1 MGKKEWK
8 KIRHGIIIFVM
19 AFFSAIPFVVYG
31 KNIDSKETI
40 CIGYIDYGG
49 FIDLDE
55 NGEYT
60 GYGVELLDKIAE
72 YTGWK
77 YEYVYDTWDNVLKKL
92 ESGEIDMIC
101 QAQKTPEREERFL
114 LSKYW
119 AGTEACVLYARMD
132 DDRYYY
138 NDYEAFNGIRVAGL
152 KESFQNDDLKEYA
165 QKNDF
170 SFELKEYMTTEECFQ
185 ALEEGAVDAVVQG
198 SLVGMDDYKIICRFG
213 AQPFYLMAGKQ
224 KQKVMEDADYAL
236 GEITA
241 DYPTFLSELYQKY
254 YGDTSAMGLAFT
266 REEIEYIRA
275 QKQVNIA
282 FINNRP
288 PFSMEN
294 DDGEIEGIIVDLVSR
309 IRESSGL
316 NLQYTMLESGQRV
329 IDYLEKHPADL
340 VAGVVVENPAFTK
353 SDYLVSDV
361 IYTGEVALVCRQGM
375 NYTPGDA
382 ENKYILAITKSYAA
396 LENYIQRKQY
406 QEVNLKLQKLYRI
419 DQLTGIYNRFG
430 MEDLGQKFYEKN
442 CEYHVNTKFIFCDI
456 NRLKYINDTYGHK
469 AGDWV
474 IRKTGEALGRLAAED
489 SLPFRFGGDEF
500 LLLTREESGI
510 TAESIRQSIAVVC
523 GEETSPIRE
532 SLEVS
537 IGVILAPWDSEYN
550 MDVYLNQ
557 ADEAMYEEKK
567 MYHEKYGDRRRR

>member
-31 KNIDSKETI
+31 KNIDSQETI
-40 CIGYIDYGG
+40 RIGYIDYGG

-77 YEYVYDTWDNVLKKL
+77 YEYVYDTWDNILKKL

-101 QAQKTPEREERFL
+101 QAQRTPEREERFL

-138 NDYEAFNGIRVAGL
+138 NDFEAFNGIRVAGL

-165 QKNDF
+165 EKNDF
-170 SFELKEYMTTEECFQ
+170 SLELKEYMTTEECFQ

-254 YGDTSAMGLAFT
+254 YGDTSAHGAC
-266 REEIEYIRA
+266 
-275 QKQVNIA
+275 
-282 FINNRP
+282 
-288 PFSMEN
+288 
-294 DDGEIEGIIVDLVSR
+294 
-309 IRESSGL
+309 
-316 NLQYTMLESGQRV
+316 
-329 IDYLEKHPADL
+329 
-340 VAGVVVENPAFTK
+340 
-353 SDYLVSDV
+353 
-361 IYTGEVALVCRQGM
+361 IY
-375 NYTPGDA
+375 
-382 ENKYILAITKSYAA
+382 K
-396 LENYIQRKQY
+396 
-406 QEVNLKLQKLYRI
+406 
-419 DQLTGIYNRFG
+419 
-430 MEDLGQKFYEKN
+430 
-442 CEYHVNTKFIFCDI
+442 
-456 NRLKYINDTYGHK
+456 
-469 AGDWV
+469 
-474 IRKTGEALGRLAAED
+474 
-489 SLPFRFGGDEF
+489 
-500 LLLTREESGI
+500 
-510 TAESIRQSIAVVC
+510 
-523 GEETSPIRE
+523 
-532 SLEVS
+532 
-537 IGVILAPWDSEYN
+537 
-550 MDVYLNQ
+550 
-557 ADEAMYEEKK
+557 
-567 MYHEKYGDRRRR
+567 RRN

>member
-1 MGKKEWK
+1 MWKKEWK

-31 KNIDSKETI
+31 KNIDSQETI
-40 CIGYIDYGG
+40 RIGYIDYGG

-77 YEYVYDTWDNVLKKL
+77 YEYVYDTWDNILKKL

-101 QAQKTPEREERFL
+101 QAQRTPEREERFL

-138 NDYEAFNGIRVAGL
+138 NDFEAFNGIRVAGL

-165 QKNDF
+165 KKKDF

-254 YGDTSAMGLAFT
+254 YGDTSAHGAC
-266 REEIEYIRA
+266 
-275 QKQVNIA
+275 
-282 FINNRP
+282 
-288 PFSMEN
+288 
-294 DDGEIEGIIVDLVSR
+294 
-309 IRESSGL
+309 
-316 NLQYTMLESGQRV
+316 
-329 IDYLEKHPADL
+329 
-340 VAGVVVENPAFTK
+340 
-353 SDYLVSDV
+353 
-361 IYTGEVALVCRQGM
+361 IY
-375 NYTPGDA
+375 
-382 ENKYILAITKSYAA
+382 K
-396 LENYIQRKQY
+396 
-406 QEVNLKLQKLYRI
+406 
-419 DQLTGIYNRFG
+419 
-430 MEDLGQKFYEKN
+430 
-442 CEYHVNTKFIFCDI
+442 
-456 NRLKYINDTYGHK
+456 
-469 AGDWV
+469 
-474 IRKTGEALGRLAAED
+474 
-489 SLPFRFGGDEF
+489 
-500 LLLTREESGI
+500 
-510 TAESIRQSIAVVC
+510 
-523 GEETSPIRE
+523 
-532 SLEVS
+532 
-537 IGVILAPWDSEYN
+537 
-550 MDVYLNQ
+550 
-557 ADEAMYEEKK
+557 
-567 MYHEKYGDRRRR
+567 RRN

>member
-1 MGKKEWK
+1 MGQCPE
-8 KIRHGIIIFVM
+8 
-19 AFFSAIPFVVYG
+19 
-31 KNIDSKETI
+31 
-40 CIGYIDYGG
+40 
-49 FIDLDE
+49 
-55 NGEYT
+55 
-60 GYGVELLDKIAE
+60 
-72 YTGWK
+72 
-77 YEYVYDTWDNVLKKL
+77 KL

-396 LENYIQRKQY
+396 LENYIQANYPEFEIVKCTTTEECMELLNSGECDFMAQNVNVVTPLLQKPRYEGLTVLPNLSKEEPMGIVGKNSDENKILMSIINKCITQIPS
-406 QEVNLKLQKLYRI
+406 QEVSQITISIQWRM
-419 DQLTGIYNRFG
+419 GI
-430 MEDLGQKFYEKN
+430 
-442 CEYHVNTKFIFCDI
+442 
-456 NRLKYINDTYGHK
+456 
-469 AGDWV
+469 
-474 IRKTGEALGRLAAED
+474 
-489 SLPFRFGGDEF
+489 SLPGQMCCISSAIR
-500 LLLTREESGI
+500 LLS
-510 TAESIRQSIAVVC
+510 
-523 GEETSPIRE
+523 
-532 SLEVS
+532 SLFCWWRVFC
-537 IGVILAPWDSEYN
+537 L
-550 MDVYLNQ
+550 
-557 ADEAMYEEKK
+557 
-567 MYHEKYGDRRRR
+567 

>member
-1 MGKKEWK
+1 MWKKEWK

-31 KNIDSKETI
+31 KNNDSGETI
-40 CIGYIDYGG
+40 RIGYIDYGG

-77 YEYVYDTWDNVLKKL
+77 YEYVYDTWDNILKKL

-101 QAQKTPEREERFL
+101 QAQRTPEREERFL

-138 NDYEAFNGIRVAGL
+138 NDFEAFNGIRVAGL

-170 SFELKEYMTTEECFQ
+170 SLELKEYMTTEECFQ

-198 SLVGMDDYKIICRFG
+198 SLVGMTDYKIICRFG

-275 QKQVNIA
+275 QKQVNMA
-282 FINNRP
+282 FVNNRP

-294 DDGEIEGIIVDLVSR
+294 DDGEIEGIIVDLASR

-396 LENYIQRKQY
+396 LENYIQANYPEFEIVKCTTTEECMELLNSGECDFVAQNVNVVTPLLQKPRYEGLTVLPNLSKEEPMGIVGKNSDENKILMSIINKCITQIPS
-406 QEVNLKLQKLYRI
+406 QEVSQITISHTVENGY
-419 DQLTGIYNRFG
+419 QLTWTDVLY
-430 MEDLGQKFYEKN
+430 KFRYPLIVIFILLVASILFMIFWQEARRKSYLKIAEKN
-442 CEYHVNTKFIFCDI
+442 EQ
-456 NRLKYINDTYGHK
+456 L
-469 AGDWV
+469 
-474 IRKTGEALGRLAAED
+474 
-489 SLPFRFGGDEF
+489 
-500 LLLTREESGI
+500 
-510 TAESIRQSIAVVC
+510 
-523 GEETSPIRE
+523 
-532 SLEVS
+532 
-537 IGVILAPWDSEYN
+537 
-550 MDVYLNQ
+550 
-557 ADEAMYEEKK
+557 
-567 MYHEKYGDRRRR
+567 